1 MSVYELNPLT
11 DPRWAD
17 LVARHPDASVFHA
30 PAWLEA
36 LSSTYGYEPA
46 ALTTTAPAKPLQNGL
61 VFCRVKSALTGS
73 RLVSLPFSDHCQ
85 PLASG
90 QGELLELLQGLRGM
104 AEANSWKYLELRPVG
119 ELGAEVSSAA
129 GLAESS
135 AFWLHL
141 LDLRPGEE
149 TLFRGFHK
157 SCVQRKVQKSEKE
170 GLICE
175 EGRSERLLK
184 MFYGL
189 LLLTRRR
196 HQLPPQPLV
205 WFRNLLECFGEALTI
220 RIALKDGQAVASML
234 TLLHNKTLTYKY
246 GCSDA
251 NFHNLGGMPFLFWRA
266 IRDAKKRGAEQFD
279 FGRSETDNPGLI
291 TFKDHWGGRRSMLKY
306 YRYPAR
312 PAEQGRPGWQVEAG
326 RAAFS
331 MLPDFCLVAAGRLL
345 YKHFG

>member
-1 MSVYELNPLT
+1 MPVYELNPLT
-11 DPRWAD
+11 DARWAD
-17 LVARHPDASVFHA
+17 LVGRHPDASVFHA
-30 PAWLEA
+30 PAWLKA
-36 LSSTYGYEPA
+36 LSRTYGYEPA
-46 ALTTTAPAKPLQNGL
+46 VLTTAVPGKPLENGV

-73 RLVSLPFSDHCQ
+73 RLVSLPFSDHCH

-104 AEANSWKYLELRPVG
+104 AKSNGWKYMELRPAG
-119 ELGAEVSSAA
+119 ELSAA
-129 GLAESS
+129 VSAPAELAESS
-135 AFWLHL
+135 SFWLHI
-141 LDLRPGEE
+141 LDLRPNEDA
-149 TLFRGFHK
+149 LFRGFHK

-170 GLICE
+170 GLTCE
-175 EGRSERLLK
+175 EGRSEGLLK

-205 WFRNLLECFGEALTI
+205 WFRNLRDCFGEALTI
-220 RIALKDGQAVASML
+220 RIAMKDGQPVAGML

-251 NFHNLGGMPFLFWRA
+251 NFHNLGGMPFLFWHA
-266 IRDAKKRGAEQFD
+266 IRDAKKKGAEQLD

-291 TFKDHWGGRRSMLKY
+291 AFKDHWGGRRFMLKY

-312 PAEQGRPGWQVEAG
+312 PSEQGRPAWQVEAG